1 MPAAQKQDR
10 GRFMTLFDA
19 YLMVDWSAEA
29 RPKLGRDSIWLALV
43 ERSARGLRLAML
55 ENAPTRQGA
64 RVRIADLLADLAAQG
79 KRTLVGFDF

>member
-43 ERSARGLRLAML
+43 
-55 ENAPTRQGA
+55 
-64 RVRIADLLADLAAQG
+64 
-79 KRTLVGFDF
+79 